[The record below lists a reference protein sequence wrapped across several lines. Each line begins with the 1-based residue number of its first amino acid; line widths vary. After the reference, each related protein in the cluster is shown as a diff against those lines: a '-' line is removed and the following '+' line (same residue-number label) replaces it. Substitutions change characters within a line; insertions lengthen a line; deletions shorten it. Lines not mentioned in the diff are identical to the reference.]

1 LSRAQVEGITEGMPG
16 NDDINKLAFLA
27 AEAKKEGAWLEFSR
41 FCEFRAQGVR
51 PVAMKHLSGFLQAAA
66 HWPLEERLTF
76 SKWVLWRSRKFH
88 DDRVV
93 LPHPLRTK
101 LLIPTLRSLIGTYPG
116 EAEGHLWLGLL
127 RCDEPW
133 LHLEQALKLDPS
145 CELAR
150 RTLTEWIISDVEY
163 NQHELP
169 SGYINDPWEDLN
181 NLERASKLA
190 SGSAEEAR
198 VRLWQ
203 QEISELRARAEIW
216 LAAKTDSRNVIPF
229 PGRKV
234 WIVGD

>member
-1 LSRAQVEGITEGMPG
+1 MPR
-16 NDDINKLAFLA
+16 NDDIDKLAFLA

-41 FCEFRAQGVR
+41 FCELRAQGVR
-51 PVAMKHLSGFLQAAA
+51 AAAMEHLKSFLQAAA
-66 HWPLEERLTF
+66 HWSLEERLIF
-76 SKWVLWRSRKFH
+76 SKWVLWGSRKFH

-101 LLIPTLRSLIGTYPG
+101 LLIPTLRSLIETSPG

-133 LHLEQALKLDPS
+133 LHLEQALKLDSS

-150 RTLTEWIISDVEY
+150 RTLTDWIISDVEY

-169 SGYINDPWEDLN
+169 SGYINDPRDDLN
-181 NLERASKLA
+181 DLERASKLA

-203 QEISELRARAEIW
+203 QEIAKLRARAEVW
-216 LAAKTDSRNVIPF
+216 LAAKTDARNVIPF

-234 WIVGD
+234 WTVGE

>member
-1 LSRAQVEGITEGMPG
+1 MPG
-16 NDDINKLAFLA
+16 NDDIDKLAFLA
-27 AEAKKEGAWLEFSR
+27 TEAKNEEAWLEFSR
-41 FCEFRAQGVR
+41 FCKFRAQGVR
-51 PVAMKHLSGFLQAAA
+51 AAAMEHLSSFLQGAVD
-66 HWPLEERLTF
+66 WSLGERLTF

-88 DDRVV
+88 DNRVV

-101 LLIPTLRSLIGTYPG
+101 LLIPTLRSWIESSPG

-133 LHLEQALKLDPS
+133 LHLEQALELDPS

-150 RTLTEWIISDVEY
+150 RTLTDWIISGVEY

-169 SGYINDPWEDLN
+169 SGYINDPVDDLN
-181 NLERASKLA
+181 DLERASRLA
-190 SGSAEEAR
+190 SGSTEEVR

-203 QEISELRARAEIW
+203 QEIAELRARAEVW
-216 LAAKTDSRNVIPF
+216 LAAKSDSRNVIPF

-234 WIVGD
+234 WLVGE